1 MTNCRLRNLLQFS
14 SVRYKFIRQFNLW
27 RTTILNVRPP
37 LRRGLCVVLIWALSS
52 VVAVVDQGN
61 VISDKHIIFSVVG
74 QKDTRDIDGYTL
86 LLLLMS
92 SAVDD
97 VTAAVDYYY
106 YY

>member
-1 MTNCRLRNLLQFS
+1 MTNCRLRKVLQFS

-27 RTTILNVRPP
+27 RTSILNVRPP
-37 LRRGLCVVLIWALSS
+37 LRRGLYVVLIWALSF
-52 VVAVVDQGN
+52 VVVVVDQGN
-61 VISDKHIIFSVVG
+61 IISDKHIIFSVVVG
-74 QKDTRDIDGYTL
+74 QKDIRDIDGFTL

-92 SAVDD
+92 SV